1 MGIDIKGL
9 ADENLRKGSTR
20 LLIIVV
26 LTAIVAIAVQY
37 QVMSNNNVKYDR
49 ALYDKCQTR
58 LEECNEQRII
68 EAQDYI
74 NRIEKY
80 SKTINEVRDEINKK
94 TRQVEKIKSK

>member
-1 MGIDIKGL
+1 MGLDIKGL

-37 QVMSNNNVKYDR
+37 QVMSNNNIKYDR
-49 ALYDKCQTR
+49 ALYDKCQTK

>member
-1 MGIDIKGL
+1 MGLDIKGL
-9 ADENLRKGSTR
+9 ADENLKKGSTR

-37 QVMSNNNVKYDR
+37 QVMSNANVKYDR
-49 ALYDKCQTR
+49 DLYDKCQTK
-58 LEECNEQRII
+58 LEDCNEQRII

-80 SKTINEVRDEINKK
+80 SEIINKVRDEINSK
-94 TRQVEKIKSK
+94 TQQVEKIETK

>member
-26 LTAIVAIAVQY
+26 LTAIVALAVQY
-37 QVMSNNNVKYDR
+37 QSMSSNNVKYDR

-80 SKTINEVRDEINKK
+80 SEIINKVRDEINDK
-94 TRQVEKIKSK
+94 TRQVEKLTTK